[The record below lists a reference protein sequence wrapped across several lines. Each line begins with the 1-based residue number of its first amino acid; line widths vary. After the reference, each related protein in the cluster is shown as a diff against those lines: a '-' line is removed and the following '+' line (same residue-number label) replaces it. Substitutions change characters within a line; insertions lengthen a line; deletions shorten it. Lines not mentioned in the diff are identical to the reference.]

1 MAAGRISA
9 EWPARLLLVLLLALP
24 LAIVA
29 AGRAGDRAVTV
40 HATMPERGG
49 WQPGHLVARVGEP
62 LHLRL
67 TSDDVVHGFAV
78 GAGPDGQKHDSPEV
92 EVKPGQVTELTLTFD
107 RPGTY
112 TYACTRWCGPNHW
125 RMRGTIEVTDAAG
138 KTGTTPSQPPL
149 YVRLG
154 LDLDAPHPAAVV
166 PERTPSA
173 SRGDDL
179 NVAYPRQLLAQDAY
193 MTQSPAAVWTALRD
207 LPELAH
213 LDDDALWDAVAAFW
227 RQNTSED
234 ALALGAALYS
244 QNCAACHGENGAGDG
259 IFARRVPGAPGQ
271 SSQADTIRGS
281 EVEPATAFTGP
292 ALLGASNA
300 LLQGKMIR
308 GGMGTGMPAWGPI
321 FSDEELQALLD
332 YLWAFQFS
340 LQIGDER

>member
-1 MAAGRISA
+1 
-9 EWPARLLLVLLLALP
+9 LVLLLALP

-193 MTQSPAAVWTALRD
+193 MTQSPASGMPSPLSGAKTRARTRWRWALLFTAR
-207 LPELAH
+207 
-213 LDDDALWDAVAAFW
+213 
-227 RQNTSED
+227 
-234 ALALGAALYS
+234 
-244 QNCAACHGENGAGDG
+244 
-259 IFARRVPGAPGQ
+259 IAP
-271 SSQADTIRGS
+271 
-281 EVEPATAFTGP
+281 PATARTARATG
-292 ALLGASNA
+292 
-300 LLQGKMIR
+300 
-308 GGMGTGMPAWGPI
+308 
-321 FSDEELQALLD
+321 
-332 YLWAFQFS
+332 FS
-340 LQIGDER
+340 LGVFPAPRASRARPIPYVAPRSSRRLLSPARRCSEPAMLYCRGR